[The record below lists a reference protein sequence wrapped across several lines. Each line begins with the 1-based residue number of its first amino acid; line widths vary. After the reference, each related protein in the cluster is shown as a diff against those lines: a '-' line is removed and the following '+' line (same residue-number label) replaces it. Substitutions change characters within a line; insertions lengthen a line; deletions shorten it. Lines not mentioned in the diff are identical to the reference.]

1 MIIRTGLLLLGV
13 PLLLAGALG
22 LAASLA
28 PESAVLGAGRALLG
42 ILAPLAGAEPRALEA
57 ALAGPLRFV
66 LAGAGAAA
74 LFLGL
79 RGRGGAEEAPASET
93 AGKGG
98 RDGRSAVPRKLVRKA
113 KRAAAKAARK
123 GQLAEAGEICFHSGL
138 LEKSVGYFEKAQDYA
153 RAAEILHSLAQFD
166 RCCELYLKAGQPE
179 TAGTIYAKQEKFEL
193 AADCYAKAGR
203 TSVAAEMYDKAGKH
217 LQAGRC
223 YVECSFHR
231 QAAQAFVKAK
241 AWEHAARSLEEVVLE
256 ETSRSTTGQ
265 APEKER
271 EVRNLVLQ
279 AAKLYEQAGDRAAS
293 LRVLVAGGC
302 YLAAAEL
309 AVRLGEHEQAAEMFL
324 KARDPKRAAEA
335 LKAAGR
341 GEEAARILGEHLR
354 DKGDHADAAAQLE
367 AAGEHMAAG
376 DLYRQLEEFGKA
388 GACYERAGDLAQA
401 AEMLRLHG
409 DLARAAD
416 LFARFGQWDDAAQC
430 YAEAGDD
437 ARQADALARAT
448 RYLQAG
454 ELHFAAGRID
464 EAIEALQQVDA
475 QSADFPAAAARLG
488 EIFHARGEHSLAI
501 AKLEQ
506 AVGASEP
513 SRETIEAHY
522 RLAVALDD
530 SGRAADALAR
540 YEKILAV
547 GYRYKDVEQRLAA
560 CRAKREAQQA
570 AEAKAAAARAKAAAG
585 AGASATARPTRYKV
599 LGELGRGGMGIV
611 YKAHDSVLDRPVALK
626 VLPEALRENELA
638 LQNFLREAKSAAKL
652 NHPNIVTVYDAGEQ
666 DGRYYI
672 AMEFVDGT
680 TLKEVLKRKGPIAAG
695 GVLNVLLQMCEALG
709 YAHEQRV
716 VHRDVKTANT
726 MWTRDRK
733 AKIMDFGLAKVVE
746 EVRNHTTIVSGTPYY
761 MSPEQ
766 TLGKNVDHRT
776 DIYSLGVTI
785 FELATGTVPF
795 REGNIPYHHVHTP
808 PPDPRELAPGL
819 PALLVQVIAR
829 CLQKD
834 PAARFQ
840 STREISA
847 LVREALARSARKQG

>member
-1 MIIRTGLLLLGV
+1 MIVRIAFLLLGV
-13 PLLLAGALG
+13 PLLLAGG
-22 LAASLA
+22 FGVAANLA
-28 PESAVLGAGRALLG
+28 PKNGGLDAGRAVLE
-42 ILAPLAGAEPRALEA
+42 IVAPLAGAKARALEA
-57 ALAGPLRFV
+57 GLAGSPLRFV
-66 LAGAGAAA
+66 LVGAGALL
-74 LFLGL
+74 LFLAVRPR
-79 RGRGGAEEAPASET
+79 RGDGADEAPAREE
-93 AGKGG
+93 GG
-98 RDGRSAVPRKLVRKA
+98 SGVPRKLMRKA

-123 GQLAEAGEICFHSGL
+123 GQLAEAGDICFHSGL
-138 LEKSVGYFEKAQDYA
+138 LEKAVEYFEKAQDYS
-153 RAAEILHSLAQFD
+153 RAAEILHTLKQYD
-166 RCCELYLKAGQPE
+166 RCCELYLKGGQPE
-179 TAGTIYAKQEKFEL
+179 TAGTIYAQQKKYDL
-193 AADCYAKAGR
+193 AADCYVKAGR

-217 LQAGRC
+217 LQAGKC

-231 QAAQAFVKAK
+231 QAAQAFAKAK
-241 AWEHAARSLEEVVLE
+241 AWEQAARSLEEVVLE

-279 AAKLYEQAGDRAAS
+279 AAKLYEQAGDRPAS
-293 LRVLVAGGC
+293 LRVLVTGGC

-309 AVRLGEHEQAAEMFL
+309 AVRLGQHDQAAEMFL
-324 KARDPKRAAEA
+324 KARDPKRAAES

-354 DKGDHADAAAQLE
+354 DKGDHSDAATQLE
-367 AAGEHMAAG
+367 EAGEHMAAG
-376 DLYRQLEEFGKA
+376 DLYRQLEQFGKA

-401 AEMLRLHG
+401 GEMLRLNG
-409 DLARAAD
+409 ELPRAAE
-416 LFARFGQWDDAAQC
+416 LFGQVGQWADAAHC
-430 YAEAGDD
+430 FEEAGDT
-437 ARQADALARAT
+437 ARQAHALLRAARF
-448 RYLQAG
+448 LQAG
-454 ELHFAAGRID
+454 ELYFGAGQID

-475 QSADFPAAAARLG
+475 QSADFAAASARLG
-488 EIFHARGEHSLAI
+488 EIFHGRGEHALAI

-506 AVGASEP
+506 AVGKSEP

-522 RLAVALDD
+522 RLAVALEE
-530 SGRAADALAR
+530 SGRVADALAR

-547 GYRYKDVEQRLAA
+547 GYKFKDVEQRLAA
-560 CRAKREAQQA
+560 SRAKLAQTKA
-570 AEAKAAAARAKAAAG
+570 AEAKAAEAKEKAAAAAA
-585 AGASATARPTRYKV
+585 AGSSATARPTRYKV

-611 YKAHDSVLDRPVALK
+611 YKAQDTVLDRPVALK
-626 VLPEALRENELA
+626 VLPEALRENAQA

-672 AMEFVDGT
+672 AMEYVDGT
-680 TLKEVLKRKGPIAAG
+680 TLKDVLKRKGPIAAG

-733 AKIMDFGLAKVVE
+733 AKIMDFGLAKMIE

-776 DIYSLGVTI
+776 DIYSLGVTL

-808 PPDPRELAPGL
+808 PPDPREFVPEL
-819 PALLVQVIAR
+819 PSLLVKVIAK
-829 CLQKD
+829 CLEKD
-834 PAARFQ
+834 PDARFQ
-840 STREISA
+840 STREIST
-847 LVREALARSARKQG
+847 LVKEALARSARKPA